1 MTTVQACHPPPSRGW
16 RRLGPSGHGGLPAVI
31 SPAVPPPTGGPSL
44 LPGALGRCWQDSA
57 GQQQGPAGCSPGS
70 GGAEAQ
76 PQLPHSS
83 ARPGPWDPCSMA
95 VEQISTAG
103 PHGGLVPSPWQTG
116 EPGRAESCPGAPGP
130 RGGAGSPPRV
140 PTARTPR
147 RQQHP
152 PGGQCSGN
160 RPEKERTGDRRRYKE
175 HLADFRQARTT
186 HEPRAPSGD
195 ARRGPGHPPGG
206 GTQRGAPAS
215 ARAASC
221 LHRSREAIPMRGAGG
236 HREG

>member
-1 MTTVQACHPPPSRGW
+1 MATAACRRSSHQLSHPPPA
-16 RRLGPSGHGGLPAVI
+16 GPP
-31 SPAVPPPTGGPSL
+31 
-44 LPGALGRCWQDSA
+44 C
-57 GQQQGPAGCSPGS
+57 C
-70 GGAEAQ
+70 
-76 PQLPHSS
+76 
-83 ARPGPWDPCSMA
+83 PGPWGA
-95 VEQISTAG
+95 AG
-103 PHGGLVPSPWQTG
+103 RTRQASSRVRLDAAPGAEGPRHSLSCPAPLHGQALGIPAPWQLSRSAQRVHTVVWS
-116 EPGRAESCPGAPGP
+116 PLHGRRASPAGQSCPGAPGP